1 MIKKQRG
8 ATLIVVLLI
17 LLAVI
22 VLGTLAVRQ
31 GMVSLGIATNSQA
44 QQLLL
49 QNSDSAF
56 FNIEREDNIIQALSG
71 SGMFGYI
78 GGADDRDKELV
89 FCYRGAEPSFFDIN
103 RASIIY
109 WKAGTTEPT
118 NNEFGTEGYCD
129 SSTGSSTNFF
139 TSGRK
144 VVMTQVAVK
153 FSSISANDPFFGAQ
167 FGTDEEAVKFER
179 SKAVKVFAVSVMP
192 NLTSATSSAINACF
206 QNHMSEVTIPV
217 GTPVSLNAPSRRTVT
232 ECLSDLNVPF
242 TSHVTEYVIVQD
254 FV

>member
-31 GMVSLGIATNSQA
+31 GLVSLGIATNSQA

-78 GGADDRDKELV
+78 SGADDRDKELV

-109 WKAGTTEPT
+109 WKAGTSAPT
-118 NNEFGTEGYCD
+118 NSEFGTEGYCD
-129 SSTGSSTNFF
+129 ASKTASTNFF

-144 VVMTQVAVK
+144 AVMTQVAVK
-153 FSSISANDPFFGAQ
+153 FSSISQNDPFFGAQ
-167 FGTDEEAVKFER
+167 FGTDEDAVKFER

-192 NLTSATSSAINACF
+192 NLTSASSTEINTCL
-206 QNHMSEVTIPV
+206 QNRMSEVSIPE
-217 GTPVSLNAPSRRTVT
+217 GTTVSATAATRKTVT